1 MPFAGVAVVCLATLA
16 TLSVLT
22 VPSAHPLAS
31 RDGLQPH
38 SDMTTRLPV
47 SLEAVA
53 SASIGASERRFWP
66 VRHGAS
72 LVAEGGDIHSTFTAS
87 GAALHVAH
95 GTLDLSLAVVGHG
108 QRLERVAGASPTGAA
123 SQILYQ

>member
-47 SLEAVA
+47 SLEAA
-53 SASIGASERRFWP
+53 LSAN
-66 VRHGAS
+66 
-72 LVAEGGDIHSTFTAS
+72 
-87 GAALHVAH
+87 
-95 GTLDLSLAVVGHG
+95 VV
-108 QRLERVAGASPTGAA
+108 
-123 SQILYQ
+123 